1 MYFDK
6 LWYLRTKRA
15 KMMTLWTRR
24 LMFRH
29 SNVKPS
35 IFLFDLNGIEWRSNY
50 KFSEKALTHLLCIVG
65 WYIHK
70 ICTKKIYTH
79 IIRKCVIGPTK
90 AISNHIL
97 FLSKSGCCS
106 LNTKKKILLQWF
118 QTIGLLSSLD
128 KANIYFFSEQI
139 FSYLKQGIK

>member
-6 LWYLRTKRA
+6 LGPLRTKRA

-70 ICTKKIYTH
+70 ICTKKKNQKMFNRSNQS
-79 IIRKCVIGPTK
+79 IRPYF
-90 AISNHIL
+90 ISKQIWLL
-97 FLSKSGCCS
+97 FSKH
-106 LNTKKKILLQWF
+106 KKMTTMIPDNL
-118 QTIGLLSSLD
+118 TTLSSLG
-128 KANIYFFSEQI
+128 KTNMYFFFRTEFFLPQARDQI
-139 FSYLKQGIK
+139 E

>member
-6 LWYLRTKRA
+6 LGPLRTKRA

-50 KFSEKALTHLLCIVG
+50 KFSEKALTHLLVLLVG
-65 WYIHK
+65 TWYIHK
-70 ICTKKIYTH
+70 ICTKKKKNQKMYNRSNQSH
-79 IIRKCVIGPTK
+79 VWPYL
-90 AISNHIL
+90 ISKQICWLL
-97 FLSKSGCCS
+97 FSKHQYNFTAMIPDN
-106 LNTKKKILLQWF
+106 LNT
-118 QTIGLLSSLD
+118 LSSLD
-128 KANIYFFSEQI
+128 KVNMYFFSSTD
-139 FSYLKQGIK
+139 FFYLKQGIK